1 MKHLDDKRR
10 LFFDMQEH
18 SENYSDEQLE
28 AMMAEIDK
36 EPDTEEAWLLLSEK
50 GKGKREKC
58 KEDNRATNSSFFILH
73 SSLRRV
79 AAVFLAASFLG
90 VLSLAGYRAIVG
102 SHRTARSHVET
113 DTSMVETQR
122 FVYEVQDGDTI
133 FRFENIRLDSILSVV
148 SKHYGRQV
156 VFRDKAPGRLRFY
169 MTCHTT
175 QSLAE
180 FVELMNVFDGFKLSQ
195 ELDTLYV
202 YSDET
207 MEGMR

>member
-1 MKHLDDKRR
+1 MHLDDKKR
-10 LFFDMQEH
+10 LFLDMQEH
-18 SENYSDEQLE
+18 PENYSDEQLE

-36 EPDTEEAWLLLSEK
+36 EPDLAAAWKRLREK
-50 GKGKREKC
+50 GKFHNFTISQFVK
-58 KEDNRATNSSFFILH
+58 FFTLH
-73 SSLRRV
+73 ASLKRV
-79 AAVFLAASFLG
+79 AAVFLAIAFLS
-90 VLSLAGYRAIVG
+90 VLSLAGYRALSG
-102 SHRTARSHVET
+102 WHGTARSHVET

-202 YSDET
+202 DSDET

>member
-1 MKHLDDKRR
+1 MHLDDKKR
-10 LFFDMQEH
+10 LFLDMQEH
-18 SENYSDEQLE
+18 PENYSDEQLE

-36 EPDTEEAWLLLSEK
+36 EPDLAAAWKRLREK
-50 GKGKREKC
+50 GK
-58 KEDNRATNSSFFILH
+58 ILH
-73 SSLRRV
+73 ASLKRV
-79 AAVFLAASFLG
+79 AAVFLAIAFLS
-90 VLSLAGYRAIVG
+90 VLSLAGYRALSG
-102 SHRTARSHVET
+102 WHGTARSHVET

-180 FVELMNVFDGFKLSQ
+180 FVELMNVFEGFKISQ

-202 YSDET
+202 DSDET